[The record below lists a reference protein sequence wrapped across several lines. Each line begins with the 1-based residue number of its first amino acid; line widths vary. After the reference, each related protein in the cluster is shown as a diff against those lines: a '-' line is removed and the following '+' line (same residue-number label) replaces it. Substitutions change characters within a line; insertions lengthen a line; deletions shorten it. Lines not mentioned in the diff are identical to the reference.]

1 MIDYI
6 LVGLISGV
14 IVFFLLFLV
23 SFVTL
28 ALIAGFIRLI
38 TALFCGIGF
47 SRSVIC
53 QEQSA

>member
-1 MIDYI
+1 MIEYI
-6 LVGLISGV
+6 FVGLISGM
-14 IVFFLLFLV
+14 IVFFLFFLV

-28 ALIAGFIRLI
+28 ALIAGFVRLI

-47 SRSVIC
+47 DRSITC